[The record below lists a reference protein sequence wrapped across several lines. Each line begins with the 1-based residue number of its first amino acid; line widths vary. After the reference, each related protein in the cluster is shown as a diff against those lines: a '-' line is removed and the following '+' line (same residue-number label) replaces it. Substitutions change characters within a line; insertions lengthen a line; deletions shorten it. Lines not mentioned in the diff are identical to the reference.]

1 MLSKTL
7 PAIDSLTL
15 TQLVAQMVVIRTTGH
30 LYDHQI
36 AYPAWERNNHE
47 LADLIGNYGVGGV
60 ILLGGSAAEIYART
74 QQLQNLAAIP
84 LLITADV
91 EEGVGHRFSGATW
104 FPAPM
109 ALEHLPTTQ
118 AEAMGRITAQESLAI
133 GINWLFAPIVDIN
146 NNPLNPVINVRAFGT
161 TADTVMAQTG
171 AFIRGAQTYPILTT
185 AKHFPGHGDTAV
197 DSHLQTPVLPHSR
210 DRFSELEW
218 LPFRHAIAQGVDAIM
233 TAHVLVPALDEKWI
247 ATLSPTILT
256 GILRQEMGFEGLIV
270 TDALIMSGVADLG
283 TSAEVAVQA
292 VKAGAD
298 ILLMPI
304 DPWSTIAAVVSAVE
318 SGEIAL
324 EQIKASVS
332 RIWQAKA
339 KVLEPPHPVASGIAP
354 SDPEN
359 YWDLQKV
366 GLPESLAVAEAIT
379 RASLEVY
386 IPDSFATFASEN
398 SSVRSSTDGVTN
410 GLVKA
415 LMHSVGSLTQHN
427 APSPSSITNGINLI
441 LVDDPLH
448 LEGILNHNAPAVK
461 ILQNYG
467 YQKLL
472 IDGQTIDYLQLDA
485 LSNVVVQVFSRG
497 NPFRGS
503 AGLHQ
508 KTAALVQNLVHRQQL
523 SALLVYGSPYGLGDL
538 KQYLTPD
545 IPWGFAF
552 GQQPTAQGALTETL
566 IRKLQHS

>member
-1 MLSKTL
+1 MPPKNL
-7 PAIDSLTL
+7 PAIDSLTVS
-15 TQLVAQMVVIRTTGH
+15 QLVAQMVVIRTTGH

-36 AYPAWERNNHE
+36 AYPAWERNNKE

-74 QQLQNLAAIP
+74 QQLQDLAAIP

-91 EEGVGHRFSGATW
+91 EEGVGHRFAGATW

-109 ALEHLPTTQ
+109 ALEHLPDAQ
-118 AEAMGRITAQESLAI
+118 AESMGRITAQESLAI
-133 GINWLFAPIVDIN
+133 GINWLFAPIVDVN

-161 TADTVMAQTG
+161 TPDTVMAKTA
-171 AFIRGAQTYPILTT
+171 AFIQGAQTYPILTT

-210 DRFSELEW
+210 DRFNALEW

-233 TAHVLVPALDEKWI
+233 TAHVLAPALDEKWI

-283 TSAEVAVQA
+283 TSADVAVQA

-304 DPWSTIAAVVSAVE
+304 DPWATIAAVVAAVE
-318 SGEIAL
+318 SGEITL
-324 EQIKASVS
+324 ERIQASVA
-332 RIWQAKA
+332 RIWRAKA
-339 KVLEPPHPVASGIAP
+339 KVLPNPTPPVS
-354 SDPEN
+354 N
-359 YWDLQKV
+359 YRNLQQV
-366 GLPESLAVAEAIT
+366 GLPASLAIAEAIT
-379 RASLEVY
+379 TASLEIYV
-386 IPDSFATFASEN
+386 PDPVAS
-398 SSVRSSTDGVTN
+398 DGVAPHCPIKAFTTRHQSSLPLTGTN
-410 GLVKA
+410 L
-415 LMHSVGSLTQHN
+415 
-427 APSPSSITNGINLI
+427 GINLI

-448 LEGILNHNAPAVK
+448 LEGILSHNAPAVK
-461 ILQNYG
+461 IPQSYG

-472 IDGQTIDYLQLDA
+472 IDGQTIDYLQFEA
-485 LSNVVVQVFSRG
+485 LSNVVMQIFSRG
-497 NPFRGS
+497 NPFRGR

-523 SALLVYGSPYGLGDL
+523 SALLVYGSPYGLTDL

-545 IPWGFAF
+545 VPWGFAF
-552 GQQPTAQGALTETL
+552 GQQPTAQSALIQTL
-566 IRKLQHS
+566 IAQIQS

>member
-1 MLSKTL
+1 MLPKTL

-339 KVLEPPHPVASGIAP
+339 KVLDPPHPAASGTEP
-354 SDPEN
+354 SYPKN

-379 RASLEVY
+379 TGSLEVY
-386 IPDSFATFASEN
+386 IPDRCNHSSDESATAPVLTNAFVANAFVEA
-398 SSVRSSTDGVTN
+398 VT
-410 GLVKA
+410 
-415 LMHSVGSLTQHN
+415 HPVGSLPHHST
-427 APSPSSITNGINLI
+427 PSPITNGINLI

-448 LEGILNHNAPAVK
+448 LEGILSHNAPAVK

-508 KTAALVQNLVHRQQL
+508 KTAALVQNLVHRHQL
-523 SALLVYGSPYGLGDL
+523 SALLVYGSPYGLRDL
-538 KQYLTPD
+538 RQYLTPD

-566 IRKLQHS
+566 IRKLQNP